1 MKLSIFAIVAAS
13 ATANKSVRNR
23 RQNDDRNS
31 GEKRYSQ
38 LIDQMSAYNN
48 DFDERQYWTY
58 GCHCLMLG
66 KYNPTYNPILV
77 MNDLGFQ
84 DNNYYFR

>member
-13 ATANKSVRNR
+13 ASATKNASSVRAR
-23 RQNDDRNS
+23 RQADRNAD
-31 GEKRYSQ
+31 GAKRYSQ
-38 LIDQMSAYNN
+38 LIDQMQSYNN

-66 KYNPTYNPILV
+66 KLAMTHTHDSYK
-77 MNDLGFQ
+77 
-84 DNNYYFR
+84 

>member
-13 ATANKSVRNR
+13 ASAKNSVRNR

-66 KYNPTYNPILV
+66 KYPTYSSILV
-77 MNDLGFQ
+77 MNDPGFLE
-84 DNNYYFR
+84 NNE